1 MRECLLSAVKACFTG
16 TRTRCNKELSNAQP
30 PPAARLRPY
39 GSRHLRAGS
48 ARRGVRRATQGRAD
62 LVVRAD
68 ARSCWRVQRRRLL
81 GGEQAQRRQ
90 RGVAAQRRVLQLRER
105 RDPPLPRR
113 HRPRGRRDPAVRD
126 AQHGRTASHP
136 AAQDHFTGVH
146 AAGRRTVA
154 RRAESAGGEHRQDR
168 RRSGRRR
175 LRRAGV
181 ARAAAAG
188 HRGAARCAPGGPHGT
203 VPVVQRDD
211 RQRRSR
217 VRRRR
222 PQGVVGGADHVRDE
236 DGRGEV
242 QRSGRGH
249 RDRVDRGRHRR
260 REAVRRRVR
269 LLRRAAGRRGQR
281 DPPQLHPPRHDRLRR
296 QPRSVGA
303 VQEGATGNRGRRDCP
318 VGDSGHLLPA
328 HRARGHRT
336 VRRADQEGPAV
347 GHVLP
352 VGEFRRGSL
361 RRSGKV
367 RYHAKP
373 QPARRLWRHRGSLLH
388 RCEPGQDDH
397 RPDLQRGRRPHA
409 RPDTHFSARAT
420 ALRLAQR
427 HQALAGRLPRWC
439 VRVGRRF
446 GRQVSGGA
454 LMDFTLDPAQQAV
467 ADVVT
472 SALDRDNSFQAL
484 VAGGVTA
491 LGVPDRLGGD
501 GVGLSEIATAL
512 TEIGRYGTV
521 SPALATLGLGLVPL
535 LDLATAEQ
543 QDRYLAGVAKGG
555 VLTAALNE
563 PGAPLPDRPVTT
575 LANNRLTGTKIGVP
589 YAEQAQ
595 WMIVTAD
602 SGVVVVS
609 PKAAGVTLTKTPT
622 SNDSDEYVVTFSD
635 VEVDGVLA
643 GATPHRLNQLA
654 LAVTGAF
661 AAGLVAGALRL
672 TADYVGSR
680 HQFGKPLSTFQ
691 TVAAQLAEG
700 YIASRTITLGSTSVI
715 WRLSEGRDAD
725 DDLDVLGYWLT
736 SQAPPVMQI
745 CHHLHGGMGMAITYP
760 MARYYSTIKD
770 LTRLLGGPSHRL
782 DLVGAQCS

>member
-1 MRECLLSAVKACFTG
+1 
-16 TRTRCNKELSNAQP
+16 
-30 PPAARLRPY
+30 
-39 GSRHLRAGS
+39 
-48 ARRGVRRATQGRAD
+48 
-62 LVVRAD
+62 
-68 ARSCWRVQRRRLL
+68 
-81 GGEQAQRRQ
+81 
-90 RGVAAQRRVLQLRER
+90 
-105 RDPPLPRR
+105 
-113 HRPRGRRDPAVRD
+113 
-126 AQHGRTASHP
+126 
-136 AAQDHFTGVH
+136 
-146 AAGRRTVA
+146 
-154 RRAESAGGEHRQDR
+154 
-168 RRSGRRR
+168 
-175 LRRAGV
+175 
-181 ARAAAAG
+181 
-188 HRGAARCAPGGPHGT
+188 
-203 VPVVQRDD
+203 
-211 RQRRSR
+211 
-217 VRRRR
+217 
-222 PQGVVGGADHVRDE
+222 
-236 DGRGEV
+236 
-242 QRSGRGH
+242 
-249 RDRVDRGRHRR
+249 
-260 REAVRRRVR
+260 
-269 LLRRAAGRRGQR
+269 
-281 DPPQLHPPRHDRLRR
+281 
-296 QPRSVGA
+296 
-303 VQEGATGNRGRRDCP
+303 
-318 VGDSGHLLPA
+318 
-328 HRARGHRT
+328 
-336 VRRADQEGPAV
+336 
-347 GHVLP
+347 
-352 VGEFRRGSL
+352 
-361 RRSGKV
+361 
-367 RYHAKP
+367 
-373 QPARRLWRHRGSLLH
+373 
-388 RCEPGQDDH
+388 
-397 RPDLQRGRRPHA
+397 
-409 RPDTHFSARAT
+409 
-420 ALRLAQR
+420 
-427 HQALAGRLPRWC
+427 
-439 VRVGRRF
+439 
-446 GRQVSGGA
+446 
-454 LMDFTLDPAQQAV
+454 MDFTLDPAQQAV

-491 LGVPDRLGGD
+491 LGVPERLGGD

-512 TEIGRYGTV
+512 TEIGRHGTI

-691 TVAAQLAEG
+691 TVAAQLAEV
-700 YIASRTITLGSTSVI
+700 YIASRTITLASTSVI

-745 CHHLHGGMGMAITYP
+745 CHHLHGGMGMDITYP